1 MREPINSP
9 KQNLSQKVITVVVA
23 LLIVN
28 FIYTRLR
35 YIFEPAVVA
44 AEFGMPLLDGLGRS
58 SQIGDLASFFMS
70 GGIFVLLG
78 LKTGK
83 HIWFYAGSILLG
95 LTALSRIL
103 AWLLQDAMLATP
115 LIVAEVVITGILL
128 LAIKLLPEHA
138 RN

>member
-1 MREPINSP
+1 MNSP
-9 KQNLSQKVITVVVA
+9 KKHLSQKLIMVVVA
-23 LLIVN
+23 LLAIN
-28 FIYTRLR
+28 FVYTGLR

-70 GGIFVLLG
+70 GGIFLLLG

-103 AWLLQDAMLATP
+103 AWFLQDAMLATP
-115 LIVAEVVITGILL
+115 LIVAEIVIAGILL
-128 LAIKLLPEHA
+128 LAVKLLPEHP